1 MYITNFIYRPEFEVI
16 SLHEDE
22 NISVRLDK
30 SKDQTIILTR
40 PEAQALVAALAAAL
54 AESE

>member
-16 SLHEDE
+16 FLHKDE

-30 SKDQTIILTR
+30 GKDQTIILTR